1 MLAKQEWKKERL
13 MKNERHVCLAGNC
26 LAVDRL
32 LNRQLLPLEPY
43 ILGLTE
49 LSFALSTVEF
59 PCPNSNLIA
68 PQRIVH

>member
-1 MLAKQEWKKERL
+1 
-13 MKNERHVCLAGNC
+13 MKSEKLVCQAANG

-32 LNRQLLPLEPY
+32 LNKHLPPLELY

-59 PCPNSNLIA
+59 PCPNSNLIV
-68 PQRIVH
+68 P